1 MIVPAK
7 PDLNRTWLWFGDIV
21 HYLMTLNKG
30 LYFKIN
36 YLMTLDKGLYFQIKC
51 TWKLS
56 PFLCLLQHHV
66 FPSNVICLLHPPCEV
81 WKICWTWLFFDTW
94 ATESIFVTWHYM
106 FGILGFAHLS
116 KKRGI
121 KYTFYSSHSHSQT
134 VAITNQMFQFCFQ
147 VNEMC
152 DMLKI
157 HCFSLRPLWS
167 SVLFANTVIN

>member
-36 YLMTLDKGLYFQIKC
+36 YLMTLDKGLYFKIKC

-66 FPSNVICLLHPPCEV
+66 FPSDVICLLHPPYEV

-94 ATESIFVTWHYM
+94 ATESILLHD
-106 FGILGFAHLS
+106 IICLGFLGLLICRKSVVLNIH
-116 KKRGI
+116 
-121 KYTFYSSHSHSQT
+121 FT
-134 VAITNQMFQFCFQ
+134 VPILTR
-147 VNEMC
+147 
-152 DMLKI
+152 
-157 HCFSLRPLWS
+157 RPLQLLIKCFNFVFRWTKC
-167 SVLFANTVIN
+167 VTC